1 MQKTWRI
8 ARMLAVQDLKL
19 SYRRSTLGPFWLTI
33 SSAVQIAT
41 IGIIFSTIFKSDIS
55 IYVPYLATSL
65 LVFTFITSFL
75 NESNMSFIQAEGIIR
90 QMHFAPSMYIGRT
103 LIRNILGFAHNLVIL
118 PIVFVVLGTPWSL
131 GMLMAIPGFLLVVV
145 NLWWLGHL
153 FALVSLRFRD
163 FPPIFGS
170 IITVAFYSTP
180 VMWLSDQVPGG
191 ESNLLISANPLF
203 HLLSIVRSPLLGEMA
218 SDASWGFSATM
229 AAIGTVVVFVLYRR
243 YQDKIA
249 VWI

>member
-1 MQKTWRI
+1 MRKTWRI
-8 ARMLAVQDLKL
+8 AQMLAVQDLKL
-19 SYRRSTLGPFWLTI
+19 SYRRSSLGPFWLTI

-55 IYVPYLATSL
+55 IYVPYLAASL

-118 PIVFVVLGTPWSL
+118 PIVFVVLGTPWNI
-131 GMLMAIPGFLLVVV
+131 GMLMAIPGFLLVLV

-153 FALVSLRFRD
+153 FALISLRFRD

-218 SDASWGFSATM
+218 SDASWVFSATM
-229 AAIGTVVVFVLYRR
+229 AAIGTAVVFVLYRR

>member
-1 MQKTWRI
+1 MRKTWRI
-8 ARMLAVQDLKL
+8 ARMLAVQDLQL

-41 IGIIFSTIFKSDIS
+41 IGVVFSTIFKSDIA

-75 NESNMSFIQAEGIIR
+75 NESNTSFIQAEGMIR

-103 LIRNILGFAHNLVIL
+103 LIRNVLGFAHNLVIL
-118 PIVFVVLGTPWSL
+118 PIAFLVLGTPWSI
-131 GMLMAIPGFLLVVV
+131 GMLMAIPGFLLVLL

-153 FALVSLRFRD
+153 FALISLRFRD

-170 IITVAFYSTP
+170 IITVAFYATP
-180 VMWLSDQVPGG
+180 VMWFSDQVPGG
-191 ESNLLISANPLF
+191 ESNLLVSLNPLF
-203 HLLSIVRSPLLGEMA
+203 HLLSIVRSPLLGELASQTSWVVSAMMA
-218 SDASWGFSATM
+218 MIGSA
-229 AAIGTVVVFVLYRR
+229 AVVVLYQR
-243 YQDKIA
+243 YQHKIA
-249 VWI
+249 FWV

>member
-1 MQKTWRI
+1 
-8 ARMLAVQDLKL
+8 MLAVQDLKL

-41 IGIIFSTIFKSDIS
+41 IGIVFSTIFKSDIS
-55 IYVPYLATSL
+55 VYVPYLATSL
-65 LVFTFITSFL
+65 LIFTFITGFL

-90 QMHFAPSMYIGRT
+90 QMHFDPSMYIGRT

-118 PIVFVVLGTPWSL
+118 PVVFLVLGMPWSL
-131 GMLMAIPGFLLVVV
+131 GMLMAIPGFLLVLV

-153 FALVSLRFRD
+153 FALISLRFRD

-180 VMWLSDQVPGG
+180 VMWGSDQVPGG
-191 ESNLLISANPLF
+191 ESNLLISANPFF

-218 SDASWGFSATM
+218 SDASWFFSATM
-229 AAIGTVVVFVLYRR
+229 ATIGTAVVFVLYRR
-243 YQDKIA
+243 YQHKIA
-249 VWI
+249 FWI

>member
-1 MQKTWRI
+1 MRKTWRI
-8 ARMLAVQDLKL
+8 AQMLAVQDLKL

-41 IGIIFSTIFKSDIS
+41 IGIVFSTIFKSDIS
-55 IYVPYLATSL
+55 VYVPYLATSL
-65 LVFTFITSFL
+65 LIFTFITGFL

-90 QMHFAPSMYIGRT
+90 QMHFDPSMYIGRT
-103 LIRNILGFAHNLVIL
+103 LIRNVLGFAHNLVIL
-118 PIVFVVLGTPWSL
+118 PVVFLVLGMPWSL
-131 GMLMAIPGFLLVVV
+131 GMLMAIPGFLLVLV

-153 FALVSLRFRD
+153 FSLVSLRFRD

-180 VMWLSDQVPGG
+180 VMWFSDQVPGG
-191 ESNLLISANPLF
+191 ESNPLISLNPLF

-218 SDASWGFSATM
+218 SETSWVFSAVM
-229 AAIGTVVVFVLYRR
+229 AALGTAVVFVLYQR
-243 YQDKIA
+243 YQHKIA
-249 VWI
+249 FWI